1 MRVSIAA
8 GSHPVE
14 ARVTLPPRAP
24 RPRLRPDSPA
34 AIGMG
39 HARET
44 SVPPP
49 RNLMLVAV
57 GGAIGALAR
66 VGLAQAFPTPD
77 DVFPWTTFAEN
88 VGGAFA
94 LALTLT
100 LLAERFTGDPAV
112 RLFLCTGALG
122 AFTTYSTLA
131 TELVVRLTG
140 ADVLLAVI
148 YAVASLL
155 TGLLAAFAGMRVA
168 RRRPVARRGPR

>member
-24 RPRLRPDSPA
+24 VHACPPTPLPPE
-34 AIGMG
+34 GMG

-94 LALTLT
+94 LAFTLT
-100 LLAERFTGDPAV
+100 LLAKRFTGDPAV

-131 TELVVRLTG
+131 TELVARLAG

-155 TGLLAAFAGMRVA
+155 TGLLAALAGMRVA
-168 RRRPVARRGPR
+168 HRRPVARRGPR